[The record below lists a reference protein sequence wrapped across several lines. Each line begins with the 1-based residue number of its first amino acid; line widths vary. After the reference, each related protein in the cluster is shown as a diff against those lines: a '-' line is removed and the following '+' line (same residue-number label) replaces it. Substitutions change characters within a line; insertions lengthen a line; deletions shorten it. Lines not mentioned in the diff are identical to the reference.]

1 MHLCWVKEDKRRD
14 DQVAREKKKQATAVI
29 KKQIN
34 KVEIP
39 IEAVTLAFK
48 QELFEGCYKRINK
61 RIAAAKKKAKANKDL
76 KSVKGGSKKDSDA
89 SALKARKSVKDVGAS
104 PAGAKKG
111 SSSPPA
117 EPEAPKKEP
126 VLDPHHLQ
134 LVQVGRK
141 IKMIKYDKHPNV
153 KKRRDYKDMVTVECT
168 VDCIS
173 KENEKF
179 NAVDLGSRAD
189 SNSR

>member
-1 MHLCWVKEDKRRD
+1 M
-14 DQVAREKKKQATAVI
+14 AREKKKQATAVI

-111 SSSPPA
+111 SNSPPA

-126 VLDPHHLQ
+126 VLDPHHL
-134 LVQVGRK
+134 
-141 IKMIKYDKHPNV
+141 
-153 KKRRDYKDMVTVECT
+153 
-168 VDCIS
+168 
-173 KENEKF
+173 
-179 NAVDLGSRAD
+179 
-189 SNSR
+189 